1 MAVPFSPQPGSTVV
15 ARSALL
21 TLSVAPADHAFSLQ
35 VARISDHRP
44 VVGSGNVTVTLD
56 GHNVPVTA
64 QPDGTYLMSTRAA
77 SGGAHSLGVIVSH
90 DGIRELL
97 TGTVTVP
104 QQRSALD
111 VLEGHGMFAWWV
123 LNIAVVLIA
132 VIVISRR
139 RS

>member
-1 MAVPFSPQPGSTVV
+1 MANPSAQQSGPTVV

-21 TLSVAPADHAFSLQ
+21 TLTAAPSDHALRLQ
-35 VARISDHRP
+35 VSRIPDHRLIAGP
-44 VVGSGNVTVTLD
+44 GSVTVTLD
-56 GHNVPVTA
+56 GHSVPVTA
-64 QPDGTYLMSTRAA
+64 QADGSYLISTSAQ

-97 TGTVTVP
+97 TGSVTVP
-104 QQRSALD
+104 QRRSALD
-111 VLEGHGMFAWWV
+111 VLQGHGMFAWWV

-139 RS
+139 RG

>member
-1 MAVPFSPQPGSTVV
+1 MAVPSSPQLGSVV
-15 ARSALL
+15 ARSALI
-21 TLSVAPADHAFSLQ
+21 TLSATQADDGLSLR

-44 VVGSGNVTVTLD
+44 IVGPGNVTVTLD
-56 GHNVPVTA
+56 GHSVPVAA
-64 QPDGTYLMSTRAA
+64 QSDGTYRISTRAE
-77 SGGAHSLGVIVSH
+77 SGGAHSLGVVVSH

-139 RS
+139 RG